1 MSAINVSNFRTHQ
14 RSVKDVLTVVD
25 LGLQVRLLVIF
36 QCTHPFVKFSIVSSL
51 VSAMVAAVQLRWQC
65 LSVSNKQGLL
75 IANVTLKAQ

>member
-36 QCTHPFVKFSIVSSL
+36 QYTYPFVKFSIVSPL
-51 VSAMVAAVQLRWQC
+51 ISATVAAVQLQW
-65 LSVSNKQGLL
+65 
-75 IANVTLKAQ
+75 